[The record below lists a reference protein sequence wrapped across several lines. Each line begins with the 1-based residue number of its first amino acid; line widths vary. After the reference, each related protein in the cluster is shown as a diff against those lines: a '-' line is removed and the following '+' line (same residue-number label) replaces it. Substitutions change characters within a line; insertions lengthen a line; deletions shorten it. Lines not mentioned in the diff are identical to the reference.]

1 MDMSVEKLMSDKIF
15 SIDATKNIRQAAN
28 EMADKGTGSL
38 LIAQGGEYVG
48 IITEVDI
55 VRKIVGKGINP
66 ATVTVTE
73 VMSSPVLSVDV
84 SQSLMEANDLMEQN
98 KIRHVG
104 VTRQGSI
111 VGILSVRDLLH
122 PVYVG

>member
-15 SIDATKNIRQAAN
+15 SIDATKNIRQAAT

-38 LIAQGGEYVG
+38 LISRQGGYVG

-55 VRKIVGKGINP
+55 VRKVVGQGINP

-104 VTRQGSI
+104 VTREGSI